1 MSQMSESK
9 SVQQSLYISKRDEG
23 DGILYFTIE
32 KLNVSFINGIR
43 RTILTDI
50 PTLVFKTFPHAEN
63 QANITTNTSRFNNE
77 IIKQRLSC
85 IPIHGITHDQPY
97 DELEVIIDKSNDS
110 HDIVLVT
117 TEDFKIRN
125 IKSDKMLSES
135 IVRKIFP
142 PDNITG
148 DYIVLARLRPRI
160 SNEVPGETLQ
170 ITAKM
175 SLHTAKEDGG
185 FNVASCCTYRN
196 SPDKIKQDD
205 ALREYI
211 ASLPEEERTEMAE
224 TDWKNHNAHRI
235 FKNDAFDFKLQTV
248 GVFTNT
254 DIIKK
259 ACQILNI
266 SLESLANTITLD
278 NLSNIIQTV
287 TMSTIPN
294 AFDLK
299 LENVDYTIGKVI
311 EFLLHDKYYKNSK
324 VLSYVGFRKNH
335 PHDNYSILR
344 IAFNEGGEEGVLY
357 TKIVELMQDVSKMA
371 IGIYTTIDAEIS
383 V

>member
-1 MSQMSESK
+1 MNQLLESK
-9 SVQQSLYISKRDEG
+9 SAQQGQYISKRDEG
-23 DGILYFTIE
+23 DGILYFTLENI
-32 KLNVSFINGIR
+32 NVSFVNGIR

-63 QANITTNTSRFNNE
+63 QAMITTNTSRFNNE
-77 IIKQRLSC
+77 ILKQRLSC
-85 IPIHGITHDQPY
+85 IPIHGIDDDQPY
-97 DELEVIIDKSNDS
+97 DELEVIINKTNDT

-117 TEDFKIRN
+117 TEDFEIRN
-125 IKSDKMLSES
+125 SKSDKMLSES

-142 PDNITG
+142 PDSITG

-170 ITAKM
+170 ITANM
-175 SLHTAKEDGG
+175 SFHTAKEDGG

-196 SPDKIKQDD
+196 SPDKIKQDG
-205 ALREYI
+205 ALRDFM
-211 ASLPEEERTEMAE
+211 ASLPEEARTEMAE
-224 TDWKNHNAHRI
+224 NDWKNLDAHRI
-235 FKNDAFDFKLQTV
+235 FKKDAFDFKLQTL
-248 GVFTNT
+248 GVFTNI

-266 SLESLANTITLD
+266 SLESLANTITID
-278 NLSNIIQTV
+278 NLPNIIQTV

-311 EFLLHDKYYKNSK
+311 EFLLHEKYYKDAK

-335 PHDNYSILR
+335 PHDNHSILR
-344 IAFNEGGEEGVLY
+344 IAFNKEEDQSMLY
-357 TKIVELMQDVSKMA
+357 TKIVEIMQDVSKIA
-371 IGIYTTIDAEIS
+371 IGIYTKINEEIS